1 MARAAS
7 TTGPFHGT
15 MLSTTPTDW
24 RTVIDSAPGLS
35 VGMVSPWI
43 CVASEAVSRNRLA
56 ARCTL
61 KPAHSAEAPTSAAI
75 TSMNSGVRASNAS
88 AALSKMRR
96 RSDGADLRQVW

>member
-43 CVASEAVSRNRLA
+43 CVAS
-56 ARCTL
+56 
-61 KPAHSAEAPTSAAI
+61 
-75 TSMNSGVRASNAS
+75 
-88 AALSKMRR
+88 
-96 RSDGADLRQVW
+96 